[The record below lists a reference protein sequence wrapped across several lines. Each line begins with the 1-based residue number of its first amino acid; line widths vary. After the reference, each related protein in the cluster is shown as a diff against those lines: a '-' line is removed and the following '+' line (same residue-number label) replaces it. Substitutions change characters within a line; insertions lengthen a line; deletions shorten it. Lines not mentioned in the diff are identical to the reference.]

1 MSFCCCIHKAYR
13 DVALQVYP
21 ACIRKPNGLCTSRFL
36 SNQNP
41 QRLLRQ
47 KEKSTAL
54 IWDKNTHWVGTGLLF
69 FSSAFFRYPPFAFE
83 YIFWRELKKRRTLR
97 VLRSIWHIV
106 QTFANPNF
114 EKRRWGN
121 PFKKLYSLW
130 AYQKEK
136 VLNQVWLH
144 AFSWFF
150 LLKVIAIKFWSESS
164 RRTKRKLGQNF
175 AGGL

>member
-69 FSSAFFRYPPFAFE
+69 SLAHFLDTLHLHLNTFSDES
-83 YIFWRELKKRRTLR
+83 WRSGELWESYAQFGTSCKLLPTQTLKKDDEVTPSKSFTHFELTKKKRFLTKFGFTHFLDSFFSRSSPSSFEAR
-97 VLRSIWHIV
+97 V
-106 QTFANPNF
+106 AG
-114 EKRRWGN
+114 E
-121 PFKKLYSLW
+121 
-130 AYQKEK
+130 
-136 VLNQVWLH
+136 
-144 AFSWFF
+144 
-150 LLKVIAIKFWSESS
+150 
-164 RRTKRKLGQNF
+164 RKGS
-175 AGGL
+175 